1 MESIPTSGTQTPAST
16 MSSTTDETSAS
27 SISGT
32 EATITSA
39 SRRLDFSTLQD
50 LLHPAQSSAEQH
62 DLSSLWYILTTAVL
76 LSFHKE
82 KLTGALWTYLATNAE
97 SPGNEEQLLGI
108 ARRIR
113 EACLKASTLVGFP
126 RAINALFSLQTSIT
140 TTHPSLS
147 STLATDT
154 SLRAPLDPIAK
165 YDRGMSF
172 FRQIYTKHTARVLSA
187 MDSTSGGDLTHFAI
201 NCIYGELLSE
211 HTIIGAQETGLLEF
225 VCCLADGCGPQAK
238 GHFFGSLN
246 LGASH
251 ETLRATVRLTEEIA
265 QQLGLAC
272 PWKDAD
278 VCDDFTFLDRVML
291 VSA

>member
-1 MESIPTSGTQTPAST
+1 MESTPTSGTQTPAST
-16 MSSTTDETSAS
+16 MSSTTDETSTS
-27 SISGT
+27 SVSEI
-32 EATITSA
+32 EAPTTTST
-39 SRRLDFSTLQD
+39 SRNLDFSTLQD
-50 LLHPAQSSAEQH
+50 LFPLAPSSGEQKLQH
-62 DLSSLWYILTTAVL
+62 DPSSLWYILTTAVL

-82 KLTGALWTYLATNAE
+82 KLTGALWEYLATTNAD
-97 SPGNEEQLLGI
+97 SPQNEKELLEI

-113 EACLKASTLVGFP
+113 ESCLKASTLVGFP

-147 STLATDT
+147 SILATDT
-154 SLRAPLDPIAK
+154 SLRAPLDPTAK

-238 GHFFGSLN
+238 G
-246 LGASH
+246 
-251 ETLRATVRLTEEIA
+251 
-265 QQLGLAC
+265 
-272 PWKDAD
+272 
-278 VCDDFTFLDRVML
+278 
-291 VSA
+291 